1 MGPYFVLYLSYNM
14 YSLTQAIKLRNE
26 LLQKKIV
33 ISNKVRAI
41 RSIDMSRASFV
52 SKRQME
58 MDIKLGLSQMAELE
72 EQINNLQKVID
83 YYMDNL

>member
-1 MGPYFVLYLSYNM
+1 M

-33 ISNKVRAI
+33 ISDKVRTI
-41 RSIDMSRASFV
+41 RSIDMSGASFV

-58 MDIKLGLSQMAELE
+58 MDIELGLSQMAELE